1 MLQKE
6 TRQPRG
12 LKPLGARD
20 RPVAS
25 TARPPRGDRTAM
37 SPSRFFVGSPPSSSS
52 ELNSLRSFVLAAN
65 ASAAARFGSGKG
77 AARSRRD
84 RARPVSAGN
93 SASRLTAWFD
103 ASERSAELGP
113 CNASASG
120 VVHRAPPLSTR
131 SMVSARG
138 GECDLLRGEFVF
150 AQQSAEP
157 VATAEAI
164 ELQQL
169 FARGWFVYRWL
180 REGWLLVERAVLP
193 VRVVVQRVDAED
205 MLEMTAADDQQP
217 VEALAAHAADPALGV
232 RSRPRR
238 PHRRL
243 DDTDAFGAENLVEA
257 NACLLV
263 QRRLRM

>member
-1 MLQKE
+1 
-6 TRQPRG
+6 
-12 LKPLGARD
+12 
-20 RPVAS
+20 
-25 TARPPRGDRTAM
+25 M

-150 AQQSAEP
+150 VKQSAEP

-217 VEALAAHAADPALGV
+217 VEALTAHAADPALGV
-232 RSRPRR
+232 CSRPRR
-238 PHRRL
+238 L
-243 DDTDAFGAENLVEA
+243 DHTDAVGAEDLVEVA
-257 NACLLV
+257 RELAVAVCVLQAAVDLPV
-263 QRRLRM
+263 EVRSG

>member
-120 VVHRAPPLSTR
+120 VVQRA
-131 SMVSARG
+131 
-138 GECDLLRGEFVF
+138 
-150 AQQSAEP
+150 
-157 VATAEAI
+157 
-164 ELQQL
+164 
-169 FARGWFVYRWL
+169 
-180 REGWLLVERAVLP
+180 
-193 VRVVVQRVDAED
+193 DAED
-205 MLEMTAADDQQP
+205 MLEMTATDDQQP

-243 DDTDAFGAENLVEA
+243 LLLLRATPENDQLEQAPKRPIQQRNRNALKPTLWGAQTRFPPA
-257 NACLLV
+257 NVLI
-263 QRRLRM
+263 RRNGPSLRTPQAAARGGAGETAADGWARTRSG